1 MIVVGRAV
9 GGAGMSTG
17 LYGFEL
23 SRLAALSHS
32 FLHWPES
39 ATAWLFKPKLV
50 WLTAVVIAGLSA
62 WVLLSARLGDTAE
75 SDTPLLVANAPDQ
88 PVLAPLVGAVQ
99 KQASFDPA
107 TAEAIVPEQP
117 TPLDK
122 LKISSQSWRRGGLGS
137 IALVTLTLRN
147 RNDYAVRDIEVACA
161 FARRDGSHLT
171 DRNRV
176 IHESV
181 NKRSQKT
188 FARIHVGFVNINAS
202 RAKCALVAAARI

>member
-17 LYGFEL
+17 LYGSEL
-23 SRLAALSHS
+23 SRLAALSHN

-39 ATAWLFKPKLV
+39 ATARLFRPKLV
-50 WLTAVVIAGLSA
+50 WFAAVVIAGLSA
-62 WVLLSARLGDTAE
+62 WVLPSARLGDTAE

-88 PVLAPLVGAVQ
+88 PALARLVHAAQ
-99 KQASFDPA
+99 KQALFDPA

-137 IALVTLTLRN
+137 IALVTLTFRN
-147 RNDYAVRDIEVACA
+147 KNDAVRDIEVACA

-181 NKRSQKT
+181 NKRSRK
-188 FARIHVGFVNINAS
+188 
-202 RAKCALVAAARI
+202 